1 MISFSQFVTCKP
13 ISRSARRC
21 VQLRYRATTDH
32 STVGDTHPVESSQSP
47 LLNRAWL
54 LKTPNTEVGSLLRL
68 QQKSA
73 TYHTHRLALKVQMRK
88 VALETGQLL
97 VLQDDLLHPILG
109 GNKLRKLDALLPE
122 VKASGCTDLVRQA
135 GQSTSHVVRQCTMV

>member
-1 MISFSQFVTCKP
+1 MISFSQFLTCKP

-32 STVGDTHPVESSQSP
+32 STGGDTHPVESSQSP

-54 LKTPNTEVGSLLRL
+54 LKTPNTEVGSLLSL

-73 TYHTHRLALKVQMRK
+73 TYHTQACTQVQIRK
-88 VALETGQLL
+88 VTLDTGQLL

-109 GNKLRKLDALLPE
+109 GNKLRKLDALLSE

-135 GQSTSHVVRQCTMV
+135 GQSTSQVVRQCTMV